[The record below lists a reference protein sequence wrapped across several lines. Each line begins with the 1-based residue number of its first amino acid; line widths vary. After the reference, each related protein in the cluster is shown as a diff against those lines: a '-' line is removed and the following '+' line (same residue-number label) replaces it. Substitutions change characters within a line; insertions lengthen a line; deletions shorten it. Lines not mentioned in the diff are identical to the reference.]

1 MNARLLA
8 HVLALRAQWRR
19 RERWDATQITAH
31 RSQALARLRARTYAH
46 SAFYRRHHTGL
57 LDAPLAELPPVTKAE
72 LMTHFDEAVTVP
84 GLRRAE
90 VEAHLQALVASDA
103 DPGSPWRGRWWAAA
117 TAGTTGQPGVFE
129 WDRSEWATLLASYA
143 RANDWA
149 QVPAGLTHP
158 LRMAVTS
165 SRVPTHQSAVVGASV
180 QFPLV
185 PTLRLDATS
194 PLFQTVA
201 ALNTFG
207 PRLLVGYPSV
217 LRPLATEQLA
227 GRLMITPQAVLS
239 AAEVHSLAAAT
250 GIKAAWGRSPST
262 FMRPPRPPGL
272 PPRAGSA
279 PAMFMRIWSS
289 SSRSKT
295 PARPCRSAP
304 WGPGCWRRCCFPGPA
319 VDPL

>member
-117 TAGTTGQPGVFE
+117 TAGTTGQPGMFVWDRFE
-129 WDRSEWATLLASYA
+129 W
-143 RANDWA
+143 
-149 QVPAGLTHP
+149 
-158 LRMAVTS
+158 VTVLG
-165 SRVPTHQSAVVGASV
+165 RVS
-180 QFPLV
+180 
-185 PTLRLDATS
+185 
-194 PLFQTVA
+194 
-201 ALNTFG
+201 
-207 PRLLVGYPSV
+207 
-217 LRPLATEQLA
+217 
-227 GRLMITPQAVLS
+227 
-239 AAEVHSLAAAT
+239 
-250 GIKAAWGRSPST
+250 
-262 FMRPPRPPGL
+262 
-272 PPRAGSA
+272 
-279 PAMFMRIWSS
+279 
-289 SSRSKT
+289 
-295 PARPCRSAP
+295 
-304 WGPGCWRRCCFPGPA
+304 
-319 VDPL
+319 